1 MCVHFKPE
9 HHYTMIITNKYNL
22 PQTFVNIMRRPTYTK
37 GKANLSAT
45 ELINS
50 PRIVQ
55 LRKLH
60 EDKIETDVTEMVWSI
75 FGTAIHGVLEHG
87 KDDNHLVEER
97 LHTEIDG
104 WKISGAID
112 LQIVNEDGSITIND
126 YKTCAA
132 WSVMNE
138 KIDWE
143 YQLNIYAWLVERVKK
158 KPVSKLEIVAIIRD
172 WNRRD
177 VVSKAGYPDAPIKV
191 VPIQLWPFDHREKFI
206 QEQITLH
213 SNALF
218 ELETGDE
225 LPHCTPDQMWEKP
238 TTYAVKKI
246 GGIKARNVCAT
257 QEEAAGKI
265 AEYGKDYE
273 IEVRP
278 GERTRCA
285 NFCSVRDFCSQWKE
299 YEAQKGNE

>member
-1 MCVHFKPE
+1 
-9 HHYTMIITNKYNL
+9 MIITNKYNL

-87 KDDNHLVEER
+87 KDENHLVEER

-158 KPVSKLEIVAIIRD
+158 TPVSKLEIVAIIRD

-218 ELETGDE
+218 ELETGAE
-225 LPHCTPDQMWEKP
+225 LPHCTPDQMWEKA

-299 YEAQKGNE
+299 YEAQKGTE

>member
-1 MCVHFKPE
+1 
-9 HHYTMIITNKYNL
+9 MIITNKYNL
-22 PQTFVNIMRRPTYTK
+22 PQTFVNIMKRPTYSK
-37 GKANLSAT
+37 GKANISAT
-45 ELINS
+45 ELLNS

-87 KDDNHLVEER
+87 ADENHLIEER
-97 LHTEIDG
+97 LHAKIDG
-104 WKISGAID
+104 WSISGAID
-112 LQIVNEDGSITIND
+112 LQIVNEDGTLTIND
-126 YKTCAA
+126 YKTTGA

-158 KPVSKLEIVAIIRD
+158 TPVSKLEIVAIIRD

-218 ELETGDE
+218 ELETGAE
-225 LPHCTPDQMWEKP
+225 LPNCTPDQMWEKA

-299 YEAQKGNE
+299 YEAQKGTE

>member
-1 MCVHFKPE
+1 
-9 HHYTMIITNKYNL
+9 MIITNKYNL
-22 PQTFVNIMRRPTYTK
+22 PQTFVNIMKRPTYTK

-45 ELINS
+45 EIINS

-87 KDDNHLVEER
+87 GDDNHLVEER
-97 LHTEIDG
+97 LHAVVDG
-104 WKISGAID
+104 WAISGAID
-112 LQIVNEDGSITIND
+112 LQIINEDGTVTIND

-143 YQLNIYAWLVERVKK
+143 YQLNIYAWLVEKVKQ
-158 KPVSKLEIVAIIRD
+158 VTVDKLEIVAIIRD
-172 WNRRD
+172 WSRRD
-177 VVSKAGYPDAPIKV
+177 AATRQGYPDAPIKV
-191 VPIQLWPFDHREKFI
+191 IPIQLWSFEHRQKFI
-206 QEQITLH
+206 EDRINEH

-218 ELETGDE
+218 ELETGEE
-225 LPHCTPDQMWEKP
+225 LPPCTPEQMWEKQ

-246 GGIKARNVCAT
+246 GGVKARNVCST
-257 QEEAAGKI
+257 KEEAATKI
-265 AEYGKDYE
+265 AEYGAGYE
-273 IEVRP
+273 IEVRK

-285 NFCSVRDFCSQWKE
+285 NFCSVRDFCSQWRE
-299 YEAQKGNE
+299 YEILQQQSS